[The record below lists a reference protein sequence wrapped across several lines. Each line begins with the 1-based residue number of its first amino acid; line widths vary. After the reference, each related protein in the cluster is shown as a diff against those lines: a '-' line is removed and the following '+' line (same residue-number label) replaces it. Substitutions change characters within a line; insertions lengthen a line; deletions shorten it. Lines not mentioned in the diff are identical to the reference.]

1 MEEFVMFKK
10 HYLATAAAGLLLA
23 TTLIP
28 SGASAEV
35 ATKNL
40 QAKYNNIKVLN
51 NGYQISTPIEPFIV
65 NGTTYIPLRMMADV
79 FKKDVTWDGKTYTIN
94 VIDKPDANV
103 QSQLA
108 MKDAEITR
116 LKNQITALNDEIEN
130 LEDKLDK
137 KSSKNDD
144 DFDDDLDDMED
155 YLNDEFGDW
164 EGLEWDITLS
174 GDEDEI
180 EVEIEIDLD
189 EYGDDFDELT
199 KNELKG
205 FVQDI
210 IDEIWDEFDADI
222 TGYIID
228 SYEDEELYEFDAE
241 YDDDLNFSKY

>member
-1 MEEFVMFKK
+1 MFKK

-94 VIDKPDANV
+94 VIDKPDPSV
-103 QSQLA
+103 QSQIA
-108 MKDAEITR
+108 IKDAEIAR
-116 LKNQITALNDEIEN
+116 LKNQITSLQDEIEN

-137 KSSKNDD
+137 KNSKDDD
-144 DFDDDLDDMED
+144 DFDDDLSDLED
-155 YLNDEFGDW
+155 ELNDDYGEFED
-164 EGLEWDITLS
+164 LEWTISLD

-180 EVEIEIDLD
+180 EVEIEIDLS

-199 KNELKG
+199 KSELKA

-210 IDEIWDEFDADI
+210 VDDIWREFDADI

-228 SYEDEELYEFDAE
+228 SDEDDKLYEFDAE
-241 YDDDLNFSKY
+241 YDDDLSFSKY

>member
-1 MEEFVMFKK
+1 MFKK

>member
-1 MEEFVMFKK
+1 MFKK

-94 VIDKPDANV
+94 VIDKPDPSV
-103 QSQLA
+103 QSQIA
-108 MKDAEITR
+108 IKDAEIAR
-116 LKNQITALNDEIEN
+116 LKNQITSLNDEIDN
-130 LEDKLDK
+130 LESKLNK
-137 KSSKNDD
+137 KSSKDD
-144 DFDDDLDDMED
+144 DFDDDLADLEDD
-155 YLNDEFGDW
+155 LNDEFGDW
-164 EGLEWDITLS
+164 EDLEWEISLD

-180 EVEIEIDLD
+180 EVEIEIDLSEYDD
-189 EYGDDFDELT
+189 EFGELS
-199 KNELKG
+199 KSELKG

-228 SYEDEELYEFDAE
+228 SDEDDKLYEFDAE
-241 YDDDLNFSKY
+241 YDDDLSFSKY

>member
-1 MEEFVMFKK
+1 MFKK

-94 VIDKPDANV
+94 VIDKPDASV
-103 QSQLA
+103 QSQIA
-108 MKDAEITR
+108 IKDAEIAR
-116 LKNQITALNDEIEN
+116 LKNQINSLNDEIEN

-137 KSSKNDD
+137 KSSKDDD
-144 DFDDDLDDMED
+144 DFDDDLSDLED
-155 YLNDEFGDW
+155 ELNSDYEDF
-164 EGLEWDITLS
+164 EGLEWTISLD

-180 EVEIEIDLD
+180 EVEIEIDLSEYED
-189 EYGDDFDELT
+189 EFGDLS
-199 KNELKG
+199 KSELKA

-210 IDEIWDEFDADI
+210 VDDIWREFDADI

-228 SYEDEELYEFDAE
+228 SDEDDKLYEFDAE
-241 YDDDLNFSKY
+241 YDDDLSFSKY

>member
-1 MEEFVMFKK
+1 MFKK

-94 VIDKPDANV
+94 VIDKPDASV

-108 MKDAEITR
+108 IKDAEIAR
-116 LKNQITALNDEIEN
+116 LKNQITSLQDEIEN

-137 KSSKNDD
+137 KSSKDD
-144 DFDDDLDDMED
+144 DFDDELSDLEDELNSDYDDFEDME
-155 YLNDEFGDW
+155 W
-164 EGLEWDITLS
+164 TITLS

-180 EVEIEIDLD
+180 EVEIELD
-189 EYGDDFDELT
+189 DDYIDDFD
-199 KNELKG
+199 
-205 FVQDI
+205 DI
-210 IDEIWDEFDADI
+210 KQSKLEGLVEDIVKDIWKEFDADI
-222 TGYIID
+222 TGEIIVD
-228 SYEDEELYEFDAE
+228 DYAE
-241 YDDDLNFSKY
+241 HDFEANYDDDEIFFDDEEIS